1 MTARKKDDYGFLIIE
16 NNPIATAG
24 VFGYWGEEI
33 GLPPRATMY
42 QVLRTPE
49 MLNEAAHL
57 FDGKPIVLE
66 HTFIGEE
73 RNATP
78 AEQKGIDG
86 ALSGARVSNDTLT
99 ANLTIYTGRGKRFI
113 EDVTAKRKAEG
124 RDVNLS
130 LGYLAMYEMQS
141 GVWNGRNYDVV
152 QTIVTANHLAILS
165 GNGRA
170 GDAVAMLD
178 GEADRV
184 AAIDFKI
191 LNNEVK
197 DVEEDENQA
206 VEDKVDAAQTATIQS
221 LSEKV
226 DALQAMVEA
235 KFAAMQGAPAQSVAE
250 TEDEDDPEEYA
261 DDEDEDEDKKPMIS
275 TEDGAA
281 RMSALAIQMTAAH
294 AAAVAVVKPLVQYD
308 WAKLPSAK
316 EVWQYAARKLDLR
329 GDAETAV
336 RTYAM
341 MQSRAAHATADG
353 EATKQASKPP
363 VQTTGTW
370 EAK

>member
-1 MTARKKDDYGFLIIE
+1 MTARTIDDYGFLIIK

-33 GLPPRATMY
+33 GLPRKATMY

-49 MLNEAAHL
+49 MLQEAAHL

-86 ALSGARVSNDTLT
+86 ALSGASVSNGALT
-99 ANLTIYTGRGKRFI
+99 ADLTIYTGRGKRFI
-113 EDVTAKRKAEG
+113 DDVTAKRKAEG

-130 LGYLAMYEMQS
+130 LGYLAMYEMQG
-141 GVWNGRNYDVV
+141 GVWQGQNYDVL

-178 GEADRV
+178 GEANSV
-184 AAIDFKI
+184 SPIDFKI
-191 LNNEVK
+191 LDNEVIPVDEEKENEMTK
-197 DVEEDENQA
+197 DQTEETAEEQA
-206 VEDKVDAAQTATIQS
+206 AEDQVDAAQSATIQM
-221 LSEKV
+221 LSDKIDRLTEI
-226 DALQAMVEA
+226 VER
-235 KFAAMQGAPAQSVAE
+235 MQGAPAQTVAE
-250 TEDEDDPEEYA
+250 TEDGTAKTAE
-261 DDEDEDEDKKPMIS
+261 S
-275 TEDGAA
+275 
-281 RMSALAIQMTAAH
+281 MSALAIKLTAAH
-294 AAAVAVVKPLVQYD
+294 SAAVAIVKPLVQYD
-308 WAKLPSAK
+308 WAKLPTAK
-316 EVWQYAARKLDLR
+316 EVWAYAAKKLELS

-336 RTYAM
+336 RTYSL
-341 MQSRAAHATADG
+341 MQSRNKTATADG
-353 EATKQASKPP
+353 EATKQAPK
-363 VQTTGTW
+363 TENKATGTW

>member
-1 MTARKKDDYGFLIIE
+1 MTARTIDDYGFLIIK

-33 GLPPRATMY
+33 GLPPKATMY

-49 MLNEAAHL
+49 MLQDAAHL
-57 FDGKPIVLE
+57 FDGKPVVLE
-66 HTFIGEE
+66 HTFVGEE

-86 ALSGARVSNDTLT
+86 ALSGASVSNGTLT
-99 ANLTIYTGRGKRFI
+99 ADITIYTGRGKRFI
-113 EDVTAKRKAEG
+113 EQATAKRKSEG

-141 GVWNGRNYDVV
+141 GVWQGQNYDVL

-178 GEADRV
+178 GEADNV
-184 AAIDFKI
+184 SSIDFKI
-191 LNNEVK
+191 LDNEELPV
-197 DVEEDENQA
+197 DENTEVDENQA
-206 VEDKVDAAQTATIQS
+206 EEDQVDAAQTATIQS
-221 LSEKV
+221 LSEQLN
-226 DALQAMVEA
+226 DLRSFVEKGFADLRGAA
-235 KFAAMQGAPAQSVAE
+235 KTAIAE
-250 TEDEDDPEEYA
+250 TEDESNE
-261 DDEDEDEDKKPMIS
+261 DDEDDEDDEDNKKVS

-281 RMSALAIQMTAAH
+281 AMSALAIKLTAAH
-294 AAAVAVVKPLVQYD
+294 AAAVAVVKPFVQYD
-308 WAKLPSAK
+308 WAKLPTAK
-316 EVWQYAARKLDLR
+316 EVWSYAAKKLELS

-336 RTYAM
+336 RTYAL
-341 MQSRAAHATADG
+341 MQTRKKATADG
-353 EATKQASKPP
+353 EATKTANTNTVK
-363 VQTTGTW
+363 TTGTW

>member
-1 MTARKKDDYGFLIIE
+1 MTARTIDDYGFLIIK

-33 GLPPRATMY
+33 GLPRKSTMY

-49 MLNEAAHL
+49 MLQEAASL

-66 HTFIGEE
+66 HTFVGEE

-86 ALSGARVSNDTLT
+86 ALSGASVSNGALT
-99 ANLTIYTGRGKRFI
+99 ADLTIYTGRGKRFI
-113 EDVTAKRKAEG
+113 DDVTAKRKAEG

-130 LGYLAMYEMQS
+130 LGYLAMYEMQG
-141 GVWNGRNYDVV
+141 GVWQGQNYDVL

-178 GEADRV
+178 GEANS
-184 AAIDFKI
+184 ASSIDFKI
-191 LNNEVK
+191 LDNEVIP
-197 DVEEDENQA
+197 VDENETT
-206 VEDKVDAAQTATIQS
+206 EDKTEETTEDQAAEDQVDAAQSATIQM
-221 LSEKV
+221 LSDKIDRLTEI
-226 DALQAMVEA
+226 VER
-235 KFAAMQGAPAQSVAE
+235 MQGAPAQTVAE
-250 TEDEDDPEEYA
+250 TEDGTAKSAE
-261 DDEDEDEDKKPMIS
+261 S
-275 TEDGAA
+275 
-281 RMSALAIQMTAAH
+281 MSALAIKLTAAH
-294 AAAVAVVKPLVQYD
+294 AAAVAIVKPLVQYD
-308 WAKLPSAK
+308 WAKLPTAK
-316 EVWQYAARKLDLR
+316 EVWTYAAKKLELS

-336 RTYAM
+336 RTYAL
-341 MQSRAAHATADG
+341 MQSRNKMATADG
-353 EATKQASKPP
+353 EATKQAPKAENKA
-363 VQTTGTW
+363 TGTL

>member
-1 MTARKKDDYGFLIIE
+1 MTARTIDDYGFLIIK

-33 GLPPRATMY
+33 GLPPKATMY

-49 MLNEAAHL
+49 MLQDAASL

-86 ALSGARVSNDTLT
+86 ALSGASVSNGALT
-99 ANLTIYTGRGKRFI
+99 ADLTIYTGRGKRFI
-113 EDVTAKRKAEG
+113 DDVTAKRKAEG

-130 LGYLAMYEMQS
+130 LGYLAMYEMQG
-141 GVWNGRNYDVV
+141 GVWQGQNYDVL

-178 GEADRV
+178 GEADN
-184 AAIDFKI
+184 AASIDFKI
-191 LNNEVK
+191 LDNEDLPVDEK
-197 DVEEDENQA
+197 TEVDENQA
-206 VEDKVDAAQTATIQS
+206 EEDQVDAAQSATIQS
-221 LSEKV
+221 LSEQMN
-226 DALQAMVEA
+226 DLRSFVEEG
-235 KFAAMQGAPAQSVAE
+235 FAALRGAAKTAIAE
-250 TEDEDDPEEYA
+250 TEDESNEGDKE
-261 DDEDEDEDKKPMIS
+261 EDKKVS

-281 RMSALAIQMTAAH
+281 AVSALAIKLTAAH
-294 AAAVAVVKPLVQYD
+294 AAAVSVVKPLVQYE
-308 WAKLPSAK
+308 WAKLPTAK
-316 EVWQYAARKLDLR
+316 EVWNYAAKKLDLS

-336 RTYAM
+336 RTYAL
-341 MQSRAAHATADG
+341 MQTRKTATADG
-353 EATKQASKPP
+353 AATKTANATTVK
-363 VQTTGTW
+363 TTGTW